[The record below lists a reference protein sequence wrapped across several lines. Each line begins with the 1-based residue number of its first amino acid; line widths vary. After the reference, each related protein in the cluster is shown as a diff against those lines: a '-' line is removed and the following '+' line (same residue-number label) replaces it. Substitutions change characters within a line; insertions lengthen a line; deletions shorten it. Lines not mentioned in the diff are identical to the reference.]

1 MTVARMA
8 EGSGWID
15 DHSQHGH
22 LPRYQ
27 AIWPPREG
35 RRTWLAKSTM
45 HLTDDT
51 PTVHAHSREHRTLDG
66 ALTLFDP
73 ATRQAF
79 RARINRDLTERP
91 TPSR

>member
-45 HLTDDT
+45 HLTDLS
-51 PTVHAHSREHRTLDG
+51 PTVHAVQWEHERLDVVL
-66 ALTLFDP
+66 ALFDP
-73 ATRQAF
+73 PTRQAF
-79 RARINRDLTERP
+79 RACINRDLTKEVA
-91 TPSR
+91 

>member
-22 LPRYQ
+22 VPRYQ

-45 HLTDDT
+45 HLASGADT
-51 PTVHAHSREHRTLDG
+51 CLAERKEHRTLDG
-66 ALTLFDP
+66 ALLLFDP
-73 ATRQAF
+73 DTRQAF
-79 RARINRDLTERP
+79 RAAINRDLTTERP
-91 TPSR
+91 

>member
-22 LPRYQ
+22 VPRYQ

-51 PTVHAHSREHRTLDG
+51 PTVHAVRWEQPTLGG
-66 ALTLFDP
+66 ALLLFDP
-73 ATRQAF
+73 PTRQAF
-79 RARINRDLTERP
+79 RACINRDLTE
-91 TPSR
+91 TLAQ